1 MNIAEA
7 GINVQALESHALF
20 VGFSKAEIERMLF
33 MGTSELLFFGK
44 GQVVVPLGSPAERIG
59 IVLSGKIVE
68 QRISDDKEAHVLS
81 PYLPGSVFGLE
92 GAFSHQR
99 RSPVQLISEQPGNA
113 LLLDI
118 SAVLNEVSYRD
129 RMNANLLSLLA
140 EKGIQ
145 DMLRMD
151 VLLRPTLRERVIAFF
166 QRIQRQTGNDFV
178 ELNMTQGELAR
189 YFSVNRSALSREL
202 NRMQNDGL
210 VQILPHGRYR
220 IMQWKSI
227 NPPGDNR
234 QNTRESESE
243 SKENGNL

>member
-1 MNIAEA
+1 
-7 GINVQALESHALF
+7 
-20 VGFSKAEIERMLF
+20 
-33 MGTSELLFFGK
+33 MGTSELLFFDK
-44 GQVVVPLGSPAERIG
+44 GQVVMPLGSHADRIG
-59 IVLSGKIVE
+59 IVLSGKLVE
-68 QRISDDKEAHVLS
+68 QRISNDKESHVLS
-81 PYLPGSVFGLE
+81 PYLPSSVFGLE
-92 GAFSHQR
+92 GAFSYQR
-99 RSPVQLISEQPGNA
+99 RSPVQLISEQSGYA
-113 LLLDI
+113 LLLDVV
-118 SAVLNEVSYRD
+118 AVLNEDVYRD

-151 VLLRPTLRERVIAFF
+151 VLLRPTLRERVIAYF

-220 IMQWKSI
+220 IMQWKSM
-227 NPPGDNR
+227 NPPRDDRRDTQKDDIEN
-234 QNTRESESE
+234 
-243 SKENGNL
+243 KENGEL